1 MTSEHVLS
9 ILFHLSQIEMK
20 LFVLFLGTAGSY
32 EYRPVYRI
40 SLVIWTVLGL
50 SWLSLVIGSIQDF
63 VQCVVDKTEALE
75 LINGNKAKV
84 SEDEV
89 IVFICGIFF
98 I

>member
-1 MTSEHVLS
+1 
-9 ILFHLSQIEMK
+9 MK
-20 LFVLFLGTAGSY
+20 SFVLFLHVGTAGSY